1 MHDPEVSIVMPVYNS
16 ERFVGE
22 AIQSLLDQTF
32 RNFELIVVDDGSTDR
47 SPGIISGF
55 SDSRIRVLKN
65 ERNRG
70 IVFSRNRGLAAMN
83 GKYYAPFDSD
93 DVAMPDKIEKQVDFL
108 QRNPDIAMTGSWAM
122 LCDENGNRM
131 RQKWK
136 LNARPEMI
144 PSIMLFRNYFVHSS
158 VLVRQNAIKNITFQE
173 GFDVVEDYR
182 FCADLAFGQKV
193 FNFPGYLISYRIH
206 QNSAMRSNSERMLDQ
221 DRKIYRYLFNRLN
234 IELSESDLNCI
245 FALKGKESID
255 DFKLLRELHSFL
267 LHVLSQNRK
276 LNMFNRAAF
285 ERTVAD
291 RWLKA
296 CFLAKSHHVKML
308 SMLISSPLTRLL
320 VKS

>member
-16 ERFVGE
+16 EQYVGD
-22 AIQSLLDQTF
+22 AIQSLLVQTF

-47 SPGIISGF
+47 SSEIIHGF
-55 SDSRIRVLKN
+55 SDSRILVLKN
-65 ERNRG
+65 DSNRG

-93 DVAMPDKIEKQVDFL
+93 DTAVPDKFEKQVNFL
-108 QRNPDIAMTGSWAM
+108 EKNPDIAMTGSWAM
-122 LCDENGNRM
+122 LCDEKGNRM
-131 RQKWK
+131 LQKWK

-158 VLVRQNAIKNITFQE
+158 VLVRQDAIKNMTYQE

-206 QNSAMRSNSERMLDQ
+206 QNSAMRSNSKRMQNQ
-221 DRKIYRYLFNRLN
+221 DRKIYRYLFDTLK
-234 IELSESDLNCI
+234 IKLSESEMDCI
-245 FALKGKESID
+245 FALKGKDRFD
-255 DFKLLRELHSFL
+255 DFKTLRELHSFL

-276 LNMFNRAAF
+276 LNLFNRTAL